1 MRLGSLHAD
10 RQTDASSLDNDYS
23 LFVASQGLVEQQQQT
38 GEDDSVLPL
47 PMDHVRYTLST
58 EERRMMYDYVVEVS
72 NSGTVVVD

>member
-1 MRLGSLHAD
+1 MHAD
-10 RQTDASSLDNDYS
+10 RQTDPSSLDNDYS

-38 GEDDSVLPL
+38 GEDDSALPL

-72 NSGTVVVD
+72 NSGTVLVD